1 MPTKPATQLDYGRRI
16 ARAMAHLAEHP
27 DRTPTLEE
35 LAAVAAFSPCHF
47 HRIYRAVASETPAE
61 TLARVRLSRAAVELL
76 RSGEPVARIARR
88 AGYGGAA
95 AFTRAFRAA
104 HGVPPAAYRARGG
117 VGLPVPSGDGPPEE
131 QENGTMHHVEIRG
144 LPALRLAAV
153 RHVGPY
159 HGIGGAFDR
168 LQAWGAAR
176 GLIGPDT
183 RFFGL
188 FHDDPGGVP
197 AAELRADAGFTVGP
211 RVAGDG
217 EVGVIEVPA
226 APRVAVL
233 RYRGPYAELE
243 RPYGWLY
250 GEWLPGSGEEPA
262 DRPGLEE
269 YVNDPRTTPPPEL
282 LTDIMLPLRE
292 RVPA

>member
-1 MPTKPATQLDYGRRI
+1 MPTKPATRLDYGRRI
-16 ARAMAHLAEHP
+16 ARAMAHVADRP
-27 DRTPTLEE
+27 DRTPTLDE

-47 HRIYRAVASETPAE
+47 HRIYRAVAGETPAE
-61 TLARVRLSRAAVELL
+61 TLARARLSRAAVELL
-76 RSGEPVARIARR
+76 RSGSPVAQVARR
-88 AGYGGAA
+88 AGYGSAA

-117 VGLPVPSGDGPPEE
+117 VGLPVPPGGATRK
-131 QENGTMHHVEIRG
+131 ENGAVFHVDLRE

-159 HGIGGAFDR
+159 HGIGAAFDR

-176 GLIGPDT
+176 GLVRPGT

-188 FHDDPGGVP
+188 FHDDPGSVP
-197 AAELRADAGFTVGP
+197 ADRLRADAGFAVGP
-211 RVAGDG
+211 EFAGEG

-233 RYRGPYAELE
+233 RFRGPYAELE
-243 RPYGWLY
+243 RAYGWLY
-250 GEWLPGSGEEPA
+250 GEWLPASGEEPA

-269 YVNDPRTTPPPEL
+269 YVNDPRATPPPEL

-292 RVPA
+292 RVPAPA